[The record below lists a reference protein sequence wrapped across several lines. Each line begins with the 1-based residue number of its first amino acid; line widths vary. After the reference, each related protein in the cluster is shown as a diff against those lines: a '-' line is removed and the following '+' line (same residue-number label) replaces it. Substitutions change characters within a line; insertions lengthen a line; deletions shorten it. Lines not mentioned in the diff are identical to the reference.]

1 MEEDDD
7 LSSATDEDDDVV
19 VAESDDLF
27 SDEPQPAKDA
37 VTIVNAARK
46 AIVFLKFFIIISSCF

>member
-7 LSSATDEDDDVV
+7 LSSATDEEDDD

-37 VTIVNAARK
+37 VTIVNAASVMGRVKCKNGSRK
-46 AIVFLKFFIIISSCF
+46 M